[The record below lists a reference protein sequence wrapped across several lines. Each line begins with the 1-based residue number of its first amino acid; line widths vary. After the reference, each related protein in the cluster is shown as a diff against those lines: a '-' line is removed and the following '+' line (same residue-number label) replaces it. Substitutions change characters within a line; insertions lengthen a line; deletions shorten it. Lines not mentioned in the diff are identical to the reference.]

1 MCTDK
6 IGPPRIIG
14 AHHAPSVGI
23 LMIDPIVFQP
33 ELYRKSAEPLHW
45 PWVKGRWTGKRR
57 R

>member
-1 MCTDK
+1 MCTAK

-14 AHHAPSVGI
+14 AHPAPSVGI

-45 PWVKGRWTGKRR
+45 PWVKGRWTSKRR